1 MNKQYRIKKSS
12 EIELVL
18 KKGRKAYS
26 KYFTIYK
33 LDNSETSHFRFATSV
48 GKK

>member
-1 MNKQYRIKKSS
+1 MNKQYRIKKSN
-12 EIELVL
+12 EIELLL

-33 LDNSETSHFRFATSV
+33 
-48 GKK
+48 